1 MPATTRRKDAQ
12 TMREEIT
19 TLAPLNISN
28 TVYFLGTEAEQEE
41 AEAKETA
48 RAAELAAI
56 ITAPD
61 FIALEYISSYG
72 QRRILHR
79 STRHGVMWQLSY
91 IDPDGVPAMHEN
103 YINTGGDPYEVG
115 HIESE
120 NQLYRHFIHAG
131 NSDPLTIKI
140 LYK

>member
-1 MPATTRRKDAQ
+1 
-12 TMREEIT
+12 MREEIT

-48 RAAELAAI
+48 RAAELAQI

-61 FIALEYISSYG
+61 FIALEYFNSYG
-72 QRRILHR
+72 QRRILHH
-79 STRHGVMWQLSY
+79 STRRGVMWQLSY

-103 YINTGGDPYEVG
+103 YISTGGDPYEVG
-115 HIESE
+115 HINTES
-120 NQLYRHFIHAG
+120 QLYRHFIHAG
-131 NSDPLTIKI
+131 NSNPLTIRI

>member
-1 MPATTRRKDAQ
+1 MH
-12 TMREEIT
+12 
-19 TLAPLNISN
+19 ISN
-28 TVYFLGTEAEQEE
+28 TVFFKGTEAEQAE
-41 AEAKETA
+41 AEAKEAT

-61 FIALEYISSYG
+61 FIALEYINSYG

-79 STRHGVMWQLSY
+79 STRAGVMWQLSY

-103 YINTGGDPYEVG
+103 YVDIGGDPYEVG
-115 HIESE
+115 HINTES
-120 NQLYRHFIHAG
+120 QLYIHFIHAG
-131 NSDPLTIKI
+131 NSDPLTIRI